1 MVSLQNMRWTSLIK
15 WDEFYKK
22 NESISYDS
30 DNEEE
35 VKNFDIRQSHRLHAP
50 PQCSGCLVTN
60 RMHFGVPMFL

>member
-35 VKNFDIRQSHRLHAP
+35 VKNFDINLIDFSLNNEKI
-50 PQCSGCLVTN
+50 LDEIN
-60 RMHFGVPMFL
+60 KILLINNFKN